1 MTEQEQAE
9 VEAIEAEIKNLD
21 AEFESWQENRGD
33 VHGNQS
39 EIYQRVGE
47 NIVKDAQYRQRR
59 HELLQRKAE
68 IEGVSDGVKAYIES
82 KKTKSKLQY
91 SKLDAP
97 AKVDNSLN
105 PLGGKS
111 L

>member
-9 VEAIEAEIKNLD
+9 VMAIEAEIKNLD

-47 NIVKDAQYRQRR
+47 NIVKDAQYRQKR

-68 IEGVSDGVKAYIES
+68 IEGGF
-82 KKTKSKLQY
+82 
-91 SKLDAP
+91 P
-97 AKVDNSLN
+97 AWEGRPFQRK
-105 PLGGKS
+105 GEKICM
-111 L
+111 

>member
-9 VEAIEAEIKNLD
+9 VRAIEEEIKNLD
-21 AEFESWQENRGD
+21 AEFEVWQEQRGD
-33 VHGNQS
+33 VPGNQS

-47 NIVKDAQYRQRR
+47 NIVKDAQYRQKRQ
-59 HELLQRKAE
+59 ELLQRKAE
-68 IEGVSDGVKAYIES
+68 IEGVGDGVRAYLES

-97 AKVDNSLN
+97 QKDNSLN
-105 PLGGKS
+105 PLGGKA

>member
-9 VEAIEAEIKNLD
+9 VMAIEEEIKNLD

-33 VHGNQS
+33 VPGNQS

-68 IEGVSDGVKAYIES
+68 IEGVSDGVKAYLDS
-82 KKTKSKLQY
+82 KKNKSQLEI
-91 SKLDAP
+91 SKLDN

>member
-9 VEAIEAEIKNLD
+9 VMAIEAEIKNLD

-33 VHGNQS
+33 VPGNQS

-68 IEGVSDGVKAYIES
+68 IEGVSDGVKAYLDS
-82 KKTKSKLQY
+82 KKNKSQLEI
-91 SKLDAP
+91 SKLDN

>member
-9 VEAIEAEIKNLD
+9 VRAIEEEIKNLD
-21 AEFESWQENRGD
+21 AEFEVWQEQRGD
-33 VHGNQS
+33 VPGNQS

-47 NIVKDAQYRQRR
+47 NIVKDAQYRQKRQA
-59 HELLQRKAE
+59 LLKRKAD
-68 IEGVSDGVKAYIES
+68 IEGVSDGVRAYLDS
-82 KKTKSKLQY
+82 KKNKSQLEI
-91 SKLDAP
+91 SKLDN
-97 AKVDNSLN
+97 AKVDNSLS

>member
-9 VEAIEAEIKNLD
+9 VMAIEAEIKNLD

-47 NIVKDAQYRQRR
+47 NIVKDAQYRQKRQ
-59 HELLQRKAE
+59 ELLQRKAE
-68 IEGVSDGVKAYIES
+68 IEGVGDGVKAYLES
-82 KKTKSKLQY
+82 KKTKSQFEI
-91 SKLDAP
+91 SKLDN

>member
-9 VEAIEAEIKNLD
+9 VMAIEAEIKNLD

-33 VHGNQS
+33 VSGNQRDV
-39 EIYQRVGE
+39 YQRVGE
-47 NIVKDAQYRQRR
+47 NIVKDAQYRQKRQ
-59 HELLQRKAE
+59 ELLQRKAE

-82 KKTKSKLQY
+82 KRTKSKLQY

-97 AKVDNSLN
+97 QKDNSLN

>member
-9 VEAIEAEIKNLD
+9 VMAIEAEIKNLD
-21 AEFESWQENRGD
+21 AEFEAWQEARGN
-33 VHGNQS
+33 VHGNLS
-39 EIYQRVGE
+39 EVYQQVGG
-47 NIVKDAQYRQRR
+47 NISKEAQYLAERQS
-59 HELLQRKAE
+59 LINRKYE
-68 IEGVSDGVKAYIES
+68 IEGASDGVRAYLES
-82 KKTKSKLQY
+82 KKTKSQFEI
-91 SKLDAP
+91 SKLDN

>member
-9 VEAIEAEIKNLD
+9 VMAIEAEIKNLD

-33 VHGNQS
+33 VSGSQ
-39 EIYQRVGE
+39 
-47 NIVKDAQYRQRR
+47 KDVFQYRQKRQ
-59 HELLQRKAE
+59 ELLQRKAE
-68 IEGVSDGVKAYIES
+68 IEGVGDGVKAYLES
-82 KKTKSKLQY
+82 KKNKSQLEI
-91 SKLDAP
+91 SKLDN

>member
-1 MTEQEQAE
+1 MTDKEQAE
-9 VEAIEAEIKNLD
+9 VMAIEAEIKNLD

-33 VHGNQS
+33 VPGNQS

-68 IEGVSDGVKAYIES
+68 IEGVSDGVKAYLDS
-82 KKTKSKLQY
+82 KKNKSQLEI
-91 SKLDAP
+91 SKLDN

>member
-1 MTEQEQAE
+1 MTEQEE
-9 VEAIEAEIKNLD
+9 KELWAIDTKLNALD

-33 VHGNQS
+33 VPGNQS

-68 IEGVSDGVKAYIES
+68 IEGVGDGVKAYLES
-82 KKTKSKLQY
+82 KKTKSQFEI
-91 SKLDAP
+91 SKLDN

>member
-1 MTEQEQAE
+1 MTEQEQA
-9 VEAIEAEIKNLD
+9 VVMAIEAEIKNLD

-33 VHGNQS
+33 VSGNQRDV
-39 EIYQRVGE
+39 YQRVGE
-47 NIVKDAQYRQRR
+47 NIVKDAQYRQKRQ
-59 HELLQRKAE
+59 ELLQRKAE
-68 IEGVSDGVKAYIES
+68 IEGDGVKAYLES
-82 KKTKSKLQY
+82 KKTKSQFEI
-91 SKLDAP
+91 SKLDN